1 MAWSDR
7 SRLAALSAAL
17 VLALAPVSAIAHPH
31 VLPEVQASIVFNG
44 SGGVTALRQVWTYD
58 PAYSAFV
65 MRGKASSAGNSLS
78 EAELKAFAD
87 TQVAALFEHGFFT
100 VAATPDGQVEM
111 GRPQQYSASQGSDG
125 RLELTFTLPL
135 AATQAGRSGLVVEI
149 HDPNYFAY
157 FTIAEDGVSLENAPS
172 GCDVKTSG
180 PQPID
185 LKQTKLIPAAFWQAL
200 KGSTTASAQ
209 FVNRISLTCP

>member
-1 MAWSDR
+1 MAWADR

-17 VLALAPVSAIAHPH
+17 VLALAPLPAMAHPH
-31 VLPEVQASIVFNG
+31 VLPEVHASIVFNG

-65 MRGKASSAGNSLS
+65 MRGKEPSAGNNLS
-78 EAELKAFAD
+78 EADLKAFAD
-87 TQVAALFEHGFFT
+87 TQAAALAEHGFFT
-100 VAATPDGQVEM
+100 VASTPDGQVELAP
-111 GRPQQYSASQGSDG
+111 PQQYAAVQRSDG
-125 RLELTFTLPL
+125 RLELSFTLPL
-135 AATQAGRSGLVVEI
+135 AAAQAGRSGLVVEI

-157 FTIAEDGVSLENAPS
+157 FTIAEDGVSLENAPP
-172 GCDVKTSG
+172 GCDAKTSG

-200 KGSTTASAQ
+200 KGSQTASAQ
-209 FVNRISLTCP
+209 FVNRISVTCP